1 MGDLVPGLVGV
12 GELVVSG
19 LVGVGELVVS
29 GLGVVP
35 GVVPVPD
42 GSQTGGPG
50 MVYGAS

>member
-1 MGDLVPGLVGV
+1 MVPGLVGV
-12 GELVVSG
+12 GELAVSG

-29 GLGVVP
+29 GLVGVVP